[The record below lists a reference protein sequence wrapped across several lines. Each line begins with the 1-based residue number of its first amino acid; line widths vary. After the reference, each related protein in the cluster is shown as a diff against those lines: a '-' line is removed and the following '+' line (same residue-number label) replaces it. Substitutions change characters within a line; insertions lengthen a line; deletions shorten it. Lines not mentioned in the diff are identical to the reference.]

1 MFPTEV
7 GDSVR
12 RSVRAIDDLNDLK
25 SKAEQVSEFVRLFAN
40 DKRLLILAKL
50 QREREMSVNDLANS
64 VDLSQSALSQHL
76 AKLRQEGLVNTRRES
91 QTVYYR
97 LSKDV
102 RSISLLPF
110 LMKVF
115 EF

>member
-76 AKLRQEGLVNTRRES
+76 ATRCVQPSDARGG
-91 QTVYYR
+91 V
-97 LSKDV
+97 
-102 RSISLLPF
+102 ISCACFDPS
-110 LMKVF
+110 
-115 EF
+115 